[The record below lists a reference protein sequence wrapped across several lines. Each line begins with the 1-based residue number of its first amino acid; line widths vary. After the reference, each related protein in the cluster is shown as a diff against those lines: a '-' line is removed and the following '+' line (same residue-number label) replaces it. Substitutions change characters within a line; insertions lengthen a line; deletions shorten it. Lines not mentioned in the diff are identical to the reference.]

1 MAFSKT
7 PSIRSNNQRNMEERW
22 HLQPQRTIE
31 KNLLGRGRKKI
42 VPANNLSHAHRG
54 IIDNHRKRIAC
65 TLLVPGKRKISKLRT
80 DIH

>member
-42 VPANNLSHAHRG
+42 VPAVFSSRRLSKK
-54 IIDNHRKRIAC
+54 IKYRK
-65 TLLVPGKRKISKLRT
+65 TKL
-80 DIH
+80 IP